1 MNVAPFPNKRGWL
14 DRCILSDGKNP
25 KPLPIVANALIALR
39 NDPAVIDTFAYD
51 EMLCAPMLMHQIGAP
66 LSGSITEPRPLTDK
80 DVTDLQ
86 EWMQNAGLKRIAH
99 ETVSDAITSYAQD
112 HAYHPVRDYLDAL
125 EWDGED
131 RLHGWLTTYLGAD
144 QTAYSV
150 VVGSMFLTSMVVR
163 ILEPGCKVD
172 HMLVLEGDQGELKST
187 ACSRLAGE

>member
-39 NDPAVIDTFAYD
+39 NDPAVIDAFAYD

-66 LSGSITEPRPLTDK
+66 LSGTITESRPLTDK

-99 ETVSDAITSYAQD
+99 ETVRDAIQSYAHE
-112 HAYHPVRDYLDAL
+112 HAYHPVRNYLEAL
-125 EWDGED
+125 AWGGAT
-131 RLHGWLTTYLGAD
+131 RLDTWLSCYLGAE
-144 QTAYSV
+144 QTPYS
-150 VVGSMFLTSMVVR
+150 
-163 ILEPGCKVD
+163 
-172 HMLVLEGDQGELKST
+172 
-187 ACSRLAGE
+187 